1 MRQITQANIKI
12 YDFPDESS
20 FVFEEKDKK
29 EIRNLKSRV
38 PFAVVG
44 SNTLIEPATG
54 DGKRIRGRKY
64 PWGVVDVSLNR
75 ANWTNIAVGIGIVGA
90 WKLEASEYK
99 TNIGKK

>member
-44 SNTLIEPATG
+44 SNTIIES
-54 DGKRIRGRKY
+54 DGKRVRGRKY
-64 PWGVVDVSLNR
+64 PWGVVDVRSSF
-75 ANWTNIAVGIGIVGA
+75 V
-90 WKLEASEYK
+90 KLIFLLACCCGCSK
-99 TNIGKK
+99 TSV

>member
-44 SNTLIEPATG
+44 SNTIIES
-54 DGKRIRGRKY
+54 DGKRVRGRKY
-64 PWGVVDVSLNR
+64 PWGVVDV
-75 ANWTNIAVGIGIVGA
+75 
-90 WKLEASEYK
+90 K
-99 TNIGKK
+99 

>member
-44 SNTLIEPATG
+44 SNTIIEA
-54 DGKRIRGRKY
+54 DGKRVRGRKY
-64 PWGVVDVSLNR
+64 PWGVVDVRLSF
-75 ANWTNIAVGIGIVGA
+75 V
-90 WKLEASEYK
+90 
-99 TNIGKK
+99 

>member
-75 ANWTNIAVGIGIVGA
+75 AN
-90 WKLEASEYK
+90 
-99 TNIGKK
+99 

>member
-1 MRQITQANIKI
+1 MRQISQASIKI

-29 EIRNLKSRV
+29 EIRNLKNRV

-44 SNTLIEPATG
+44 SNTIIENA

-64 PWGVVDVSLNR
+64 PWGTVDVRLLRPSN
-75 ANWTNIAVGIGIVGA
+75 
-90 WKLEASEYK
+90 ED
-99 TNIGKK
+99 